1 MSKLRYFYKKIKTT
15 GLHTFSLKMRLFNF
29 VTFAPSIMKQ
39 AFQFIVLLSIT
50 LALFAGCS
58 KFKKV
63 QKSADMDKKYE
74 AAVAYYNNK
83 DYYKALL
90 LLEELVTIYRGSAK
104 GEMALYYFAKCYYK
118 TDDLISAAYYFET
131 FTKTYGNSPFA
142 EECAYLIA
150 YCNYLQSPK
159 SSLDQE
165 SSFEAIRQFQLFIN
179 HYPNSTYI
187 KECNQHIDELY
198 AKLEEKEF
206 NNALMYYK
214 MQDYKASIVALGNII
229 KDHPQTA
236 NKQQCL
242 YLIAKSSYIYAL
254 KSIETKQ
261 KERFEAAVG
270 NCKQYLENY
279 PEGKE
284 KSEIS
289 DLLARSEKYLLKLTA
304 QKKI

>member
-1 MSKLRYFYKKIKTT
+1 
-15 GLHTFSLKMRLFNF
+15 
-29 VTFAPSIMKQ
+29 MKRF
-39 AFQFIVLLSIT
+39 FQIILLLT
-50 LALFAGCS
+50 LSVVFLSGCS
-58 KFKKV
+58 KFKKI

-83 DYYKALL
+83 EYYKALML
-90 LLEELVTIYRGSAK
+90 MEELVTIYRGSSK
-104 GEMALYYFAKCYYK
+104 GEMALYYFAKSYYK

-165 SSFEAIRQFQLFIN
+165 SSYEAIRQFQLFIN
-179 HYPNSTYI
+179 HYPNSSYI
-187 KECNQHIDELY
+187 KECNAHIDELY

-206 NNALMYYK
+206 NSALMYYK
-214 MQDYKASIVALGNII
+214 MQDYKASIVALSNII

-242 YLIAKSSYIYAL
+242 YLIAKSSYIYAF

-261 KERFEAAVG
+261 KERFEAALG
-270 NCKQYLENY
+270 NCKQYLENF
-279 PEGKE
+279 PDGKE
-284 KSEIS
+284 NAEVKE
-289 DLLARSEKYLLKLTA
+289 LLARSEKFLLKLA
-304 QKKI
+304 EQKKI